1 MNIGRKILTLV
12 GSLMITSTVQAGLIV
27 NSIDMSVAK
36 SDYWVSSGST
46 FSEALAEV
54 DSALQNDPIC
64 MVSID
69 LFDAIGG
76 KQLCGGPKQNTATT
90 FLISG
95 VNTGTTQLQFGLDW
109 GRGGYSEIQFGS
121 ALPSITQYT
130 DDIWWGR
137 NWNSGDVLNFDLTS
151 QGAFSILLV
160 GFEGCCNG
168 ENSAR
173 WRSLDGQWE
182 TLQAVPS
189 PSALSLM
196 SLGIV
201 LLGFGRYS
209 KTRGSQTL

>member
-1 MNIGRKILTLV
+1 MNIGKKILMLV
-12 GSLMITSTVQAGLIV
+12 GTLMMASTVQAGLIV
-27 NSIDMSVAK
+27 NSIDMLVAK
-36 SDYWVSSGST
+36 TDYRVSTGST
-46 FSEALAEV
+46 FIEAETVFDDVLR
-54 DSALQNDPIC
+54 DDPVCTVAIE
-64 MVSID
+64 

-76 KQLCGGPKQNTATT
+76 KQLCGGPQRNTVTA
-90 FLISG
+90 FQING
-95 VNTGTTQLQFGLDW
+95 VNTGTTQLEFGLDW
-109 GRGGYSEIQFGS
+109 GRGGYSSIQFGS
-121 ALPSITQYT
+121 ALPSIAKYT

-137 NWNSGDVLNFDLTS
+137 NWRSSDVLSFDLTS
-151 QGAFSILLV
+151 QGAFSILLL

-209 KTRGSQTL
+209 KVRHS